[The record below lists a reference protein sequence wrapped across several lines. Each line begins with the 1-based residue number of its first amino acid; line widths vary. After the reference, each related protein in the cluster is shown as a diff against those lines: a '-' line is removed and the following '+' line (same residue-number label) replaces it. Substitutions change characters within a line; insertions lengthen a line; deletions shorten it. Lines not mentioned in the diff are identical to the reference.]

1 MVPFSGSGKQVSAS
15 SLRRN
20 SDRRK
25 AYSVADDTPSKA
37 DLLAF
42 MERLERAQT
51 AFVTVADRILGCL
64 EIHNEKLDAIL
75 EAATEEPVGPSA
87 AAKALQE
94 IAASLNRQEG
104 LLLAIPQSL
113 AQAVR
118 IELQREIADDLEADP
133 DAFEE
138 AKPGVGF
145 GEDADHEPT
154 H

>member
-1 MVPFSGSGKQVSAS
+1 M
-15 SLRRN
+15 
-20 SDRRK
+20 
-25 AYSVADDTPSKA
+25 
-37 DLLAF
+37 LAL

-75 EAATEEPVGPSA
+75 TAATDEPGPSPVVE
-87 AAKALQE
+87 ALQE
-94 IAASLNRQEG
+94 IAASLNRQED

-113 AQAVR
+113 AEAVR
-118 IELQREIADDLEADP
+118 IELQRELVEEIEAEGE

-138 AKPGVGF
+138 AEPGVGF
-145 GEDADHEPT
+145 GDDADREPP